1 MGGLARRERR
11 GFSAESAARRIT
23 SGDNKKSAKRQSVAN
38 INPSPTKVSGKVTF
52 VMRARVV
59 SVLMPRAT
67 AATSGLL
74 LRRRALA
81 AAASASTLA
90 AAASWALCE
99 PTAASEAPTTADYL
113 KKADY
118 LRDNTPEENMEA
130 LRVWK
135 GHIQAAREQF
145 SRKDFDLAEE
155 SLKAALEAAKVR
167 GRDSHRRS
175 SDLARTR
182 TLNLTLTLTLTRSSA
197 ETRARTRRAC
207 ST

>member
-1 MGGLARRERR
+1 MQNRENRGLSNIKP
-11 GFSAESAARRIT
+11 F
-23 SGDNKKSAKRQSVAN
+23 
-38 INPSPTKVSGKVTF
+38 INPSPTKVRGKVMF
-52 VMRARVV
+52 IMRARVV
-59 SVLMPRAT
+59 SALMPRAT

-155 SLKAALEAAKVR
+155 SLKAALEAAKVL

-182 TLNLTLTLTLTRSSA
+182 TLNLSLTLTLTRSSA

>member
-1 MGGLARRERR
+1 M
-11 GFSAESAARRIT
+11 FS
-23 SGDNKKSAKRQSVAN
+23 
-38 INPSPTKVSGKVTF
+38 
-52 VMRARVV
+52 MRARVV
-59 SVLMPRAT
+59 SALMPRAT

-167 GRDSHRRS
+167 GRDSNRRP
-175 SDLARTR
+175 SDLAPTLTLTRTR
-182 TLNLTLTLTLTRSSA
+182 TRILTLTRSSA